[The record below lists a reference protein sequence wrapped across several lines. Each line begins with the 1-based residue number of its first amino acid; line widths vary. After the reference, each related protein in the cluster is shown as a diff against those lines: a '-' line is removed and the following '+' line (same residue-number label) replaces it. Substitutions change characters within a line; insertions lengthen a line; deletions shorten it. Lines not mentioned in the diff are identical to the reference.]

1 MVRYPRFQ
9 QKKRQKNG
17 NCNNE
22 NLENLHMKTEL
33 KKYLFQTGHGK
44 GLAKA
49 EIEATSGPDS
59 ILDEVDDGF
68 VVEDNLPDPIAHL
81 NRLGGVVRI
90 TEVLQI
96 GSVDMPLNFEEWVV
110 KGVVTGVEKKE
121 GKIRYGVSMHP
132 KSEHVLTKILKNSK
146 NRLKEELGSNVRFV
160 NKDFQNLSS
169 VQAWH
174 ENLLAPGAVE
184 LHLFKSE
191 TKWYLAKT
199 VAIQDFESYSYR
211 DYDRPARSAKNGMF
225 PPKVAQEL
233 INIAVGTMKPSP
245 DFCIYDPFCGSGT
258 VLQEAWLMDFTT
270 QGSDLSMQCVADTK
284 ANMDWLKIEGKM
296 EGLPYVFEKDALE
309 LTPKDLPEI
318 PFAIVSETTLGP
330 ALNKPLPE
338 PELLKVHA
346 ELQAL
351 YNGFFANLK
360 KIAPKGTI
368 MVFSAPYHRIG
379 NDRRFL
385 ENLPEI
391 LAEHTEII
399 PLSDHARPSLFFERK
414 DQLVSRE
421 IWKVKIA

>member
-1 MVRYPRFQ
+1 
-9 QKKRQKNG
+9 
-17 NCNNE
+17 
-22 NLENLHMKTEL
+22 
-33 KKYLFQTGHGK
+33 
-44 GLAKA
+44 
-49 EIEATSGPDS
+49 
-59 ILDEVDDGF
+59 
-68 VVEDNLPDPIAHL
+68 
-81 NRLGGVVRI
+81 
-90 TEVLQI
+90 
-96 GSVDMPLNFEEWVV
+96 
-110 KGVVTGVEKKE
+110 
-121 GKIRYGVSMHP
+121 
-132 KSEHVLTKILKNSK
+132 
-146 NRLKEELGSNVRFV
+146 
-160 NKDFQNLSS
+160 
-169 VQAWH
+169 
-174 ENLLAPGAVE
+174 
-184 LHLFKSE
+184 
-191 TKWYLAKT
+191 
-199 VAIQDFESYSYR
+199 
-211 DYDRPARSAKNGMF
+211 MF

-233 INIAVGTMKPSP
+233 INIAVGTLAPSP
-245 DFCIYDPFCGSGT
+245 AFCIYDPFCGSGT
-258 VLQEAWLMDFTT
+258 VLQEAWLMGFVT

-284 ANMDWLKIEGKM
+284 ANMDWLKIEGQM

-399 PLSDHARPSLFFERK
+399 PLSTHARPSLFFERK

-421 IWKVKIA
+421 IWKVRLG

>member
-1 MVRYPRFQ
+1 
-9 QKKRQKNG
+9 
-17 NCNNE
+17 
-22 NLENLHMKTEL
+22 MK
-33 KKYLFQTGHGK
+33 YIFQTGHGK

-49 EIEATSGPDS
+49 ELQAVHGNDC

-68 VVEDNLPDPIAHL
+68 VVETELTDPIAHL

-90 TEVLQI
+90 TEILQS
-96 GSVDMPLNFEEWVV
+96 GSVNMPLNFEEWVV
-110 KGVVTGVEKKE
+110 KGVDAGLEKKE

-132 KSEHVLTKILKNSK
+132 KSEGVLTKILKNSK
-146 NRLKEELGSNVRFV
+146 NRLKEDLGSNVRFV

-184 LHLFKSE
+184 LHLFKSD
-191 TKWYLAKT
+191 TKWYMVKT

-233 INIAVGTMKPSP
+233 INLAVGTMVPTDK
-245 DFCIYDPFCGSGT
+245 FCIYDPFCGSGT
-258 VLQEAWLMDFTT
+258 VLQEAWLMGFST

-284 ANMDWLKIEGKM
+284 ENMDWIKAEGQL
-296 EGLPYVFEKDALE
+296 EGPPYVFEKDALD
-309 LTPKDLPEI
+309 LTKKDLPEG

-330 ALNKPLPE
+330 ILTKPLPE
-338 PELLKVHA
+338 AELLQVHA
-346 ELQAL
+346 ELQGL
-351 YNGFFANLK
+351 YDGFFANLK

-368 MVFSAPYHRIG
+368 MVFTAPYHRVG
-379 NDRRFL
+379 GDRLFL
-385 ENLPEI
+385 EHLPEI

-421 IWKVKIA
+421 IWKVRIV